1 MYHHNSHLPTTT
13 LFRSAA
19 FLVLRRRR
27 EAMLL
32 AQLLARSEAL
42 GRFLEEPCRSC
53 RRTTAVGERTH
64 RDGVNVRSEP
74 NTELITDLY
83 RLRRLR
89 PLPVELDLPAIHCFG
104 CQ

>member
-74 NTELITDLY
+74 NTELIDRKST
-83 RLRRLR
+83 RLNSSH
-89 PLPVELDLPAIHCFG
+89 VEISYAVFCL
-104 CQ
+104 